1 MKRGIR
7 IDSGLVEKSETF
19 LKLFVARNVE
29 ETPDPISYSC
39 FTTRD
44 LHDPYPTSSVESE
57 QI

>member
-1 MKRGIR
+1 MKRRIR
-7 IDSGLVEKSETF
+7 VDPRLTEKSEAF

-29 ETPDPISYSC
+29 ETSDRISYGC

-44 LHDPYPTSSVESE
+44 LHDPYPTPSVGSE